1 MEMHQLRYF
10 AKVAE
15 LGNVTRAA
23 EACFVSQPSL
33 SQQINKLEAEL
44 GQPLLERA
52 GRGIRLTEAG
62 RAFKEYADQIL
73 ALVDDAR
80 ARLMDSA
87 DSGHLVVAA
96 IPTVAPYFMPGVLK
110 RFSAEC
116 PRANVELIEE
126 TTDRAVRL
134 LLDGQADM
142 AILALPVEEKNLHA
156 EGLFREELVA
166 ALPEGHPLVKKEKVS
181 LRDLA
186 SEPFVVLHEA
196 HCLAGQT
203 KSFCAGHG
211 VAPAVSARIH
221 QLETVKQLVRLG
233 QGVSLVPAMAA
244 TDAAVGV
251 VYRHLT
257 GSKPGRTVAV
267 AWAKTRFQTKLFRRF
282 VAFLRVQ
289 GPSA

>member
-110 RFSAEC
+110 RFAVEC

-134 LLDGQADM
+134 LGDGQADM

-166 ALPEGHPLVKKEKVS
+166 ALPEKHPLVKKEKMA
-181 LRDLA
+181 LPDLA

-233 QGVSLVPAMAA
+233 QGVSLVPSMAA
-244 TDAAVGV
+244 MDATAGV
-251 VYRHLT
+251 VYRQLT
-257 GSKPGRTVAV
+257 G
-267 AWAKTRFQTKLFRRF
+267 
-282 VAFLRVQ
+282 
-289 GPSA
+289 